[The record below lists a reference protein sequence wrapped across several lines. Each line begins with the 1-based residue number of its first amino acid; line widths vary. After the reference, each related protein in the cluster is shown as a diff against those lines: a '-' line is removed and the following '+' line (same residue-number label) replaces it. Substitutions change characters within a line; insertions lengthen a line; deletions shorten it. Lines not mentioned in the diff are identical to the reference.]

1 MTEKSESGELA
12 GAVATSGNGKKVRDV
27 LDCAKKSRPLVRQ
40 LALTVNRKME
50 RLTEGSGPGG
60 RLEGDGWIF

>member
-1 MTEKSESGELA
+1 MFSRKNL
-12 GAVATSGNGKKVRDV
+12 RDV
-27 LDCAKKSRPLVRQ
+27 LDCAKKSRPLARQ